1 MRVVT
6 RTDTTSR
13 ALLKLRD
20 RELEIAYRAR
30 GEGSPVV
37 LVHGLGASSTA
48 WHYQLDALAGSHR
61 VFALDLPGHGRTPLP
76 RDAAGGEFAAEV
88 VAAFLEQVAGAPAA
102 VAGHSM
108 GGAISLLVALR
119 RPQLVSSLALVSSAG
134 LGSEMPLFL
143 RALCAPGAD
152 RLMETVGPLLVRA
165 ISRVPALRRRVAG
178 GAAGDILAP
187 VMAEALEHYRR
198 RRSIRAFTTALRA
211 GATTAGQDSRYVLLD
226 RLCELDV
233 PILVVWG
240 RDDRVLPLEHGLRA
254 AELSRG
260 RLAVLECGHS
270 PMLEAAALFTEL
282 LGEFFSAPAWRPALA

>member
-1 MRVVT
+1 MAAVT
-6 RTDTTSR
+6 ATDTTSR
-13 ALLKLRD
+13 ALLSLSRG
-20 RELEIAYRAR
+20 ELEIGYRAA
-30 GEGSPVV
+30 GDGPPVV

-61 VFALDLPGHGRTPLP
+61 VFAIDLPGHGRTPLP
-76 RDAAGGEFAAEV
+76 RDAAGGALAAEV
-88 VAAFLEQVAGAPAA
+88 VTAFLEQVAGAPAA
-102 VAGHSM
+102 LAGHSM
-108 GGAISLLVALR
+108 GGAVALLAALR
-119 RPQLVSSLALVSSAG
+119 RPDLVRSLALVSSAG
-134 LGSEMPLFL
+134 LGPEMPLFL

-152 RLMETVGPLLVRA
+152 RLMELVGPLLVRA
-165 ISRVPALRRRVAG
+165 IGRVPALRRRVAG
-178 GAAGDILAP
+178 DGAADILAP
-187 VMAEALEHYRR
+187 VLAEALEHYRR

-226 RLCELDV
+226 RLSELDV
-233 PILVVWG
+233 PVLVVWG

-282 LGEFFSAPAWRPALA
+282 LREFFSAPAWRPALA